1 MLGLIKDF
9 AITALIIIL
18 NHWIYGVE
26 DVIAYDF
33 VVGFISSKQAFFLT
47 IGILGSAALLI
58 FSAAFEGLG
67 LYKITYGLSKLFVR
81 LSQLF
86 ITFLSIL
93 NIAFYMAMDINL
105 MHDGGYVLLLVLVLI
120 LGSSCWSLRIIDFN
134 YHTRNALMPVG
145 VLAFLSIMLVRYVW
159 PFYGFF

>member
-1 MLGLIKDF
+1 MLSLIKDF

-33 VVGFISSKQAFFLT
+33 VVGFISSKQALFLT

-58 FSAAFEGLG
+58 FSSMDGLG

-81 LSQLF
+81 LSQFF
-86 ITFLSIL
+86 ITFLCIL
-93 NIAFYMAMDINL
+93 NIVFYSAMSTNIMRDS
-105 MHDGGYVLLLVLVLI
+105 GYVLLLALILI

-134 YHTRNALMPVG
+134 YHTRNALLPIG
-145 VLAFLSIMLVRYVW
+145 ILAFLSVVLVEYVW
-159 PFYGFF
+159 PMAGF

>member
-9 AITALIIIL
+9 AITSLIIIL

-33 VVGFISSKQAFFLT
+33 VVGFISSKQALFLT
-47 IGILGSAALLI
+47 IGILGSAALLF
-58 FSAAFEGLG
+58 FSSMDGLG

-81 LSQLF
+81 LSQFF
-86 ITFLSIL
+86 ITFLCIL
-93 NIAFYMAMDINL
+93 NIVFYSAMSTNL
-105 MHDGGYVLLLVLVLI
+105 MRDSGYVLLFALILI

-134 YHTRNALMPVG
+134 YHTRNALLPIG
-145 VLAFLSIMLVRYVW
+145 ILAFLSVVLVEYVW
-159 PFYGFF
+159 PIAGF